1 PVRTFSS
8 GMKQRVK
15 YAFALIHQP
24 PILIL
29 DEPMA
34 NLDSSGVEMVRDIM
48 KKQWQDGILVVATN
62 DITDVEEYD
71 HRVDLG
77 SRR

>member
-1 PVRTFSS
+1 
-8 GMKQRVK
+8 MKQRVK

-34 NLDSSGVEMVRDIM
+34 NLDASGADTVRRLM
-48 KKQWQDGILVVATN
+48 QEQRRKGILVVATN
-62 DITDVEEYD
+62 DVTDVEQHD
-71 HRVDLG
+71 QRVTLG
-77 SRR
+77 AR